1 MFCPTCGIA
10 LTHQMKYCNR
20 CGAQLTSGEDV
31 ELIKA
36 AEKRLSEYLDS
47 LVWITIFGLAAILGG
62 LALMKKLQ
70 LSEGLMIV
78 FMVLTSAAFV
88 VNFGLSLREVQRL
101 KRSRELKH
109 VNSLEPLNT
118 NELAPPSAQ
127 SVFNALP
134 SVTEHTTRDLKSMS
148 KEKIPL

>member
-20 CGAQLTSGEDV
+20 CGAHLTSGEDI

-36 AEKRLSEYLDS
+36 AEKRLSDYLDS
-47 LVWITIFGLAAILGG
+47 LFWITVFGLAAIVGG

-70 LSEGLMIV
+70 LSEGLMVV
-78 FMVLTSAAFV
+78 FMILSSAAFI

-101 KRSRELKH
+101 KRSREIRHLGLLD
-109 VNSLEPLNT
+109 SPNT
-118 NELAPPSAQ
+118 KELASPSAQ
-127 SVFNALP
+127 SAFDIVP
-134 SVTEHTTRDLKSMS
+134 SVTEHTTRDLKSIAE
-148 KEKIPL
+148 EKIPL